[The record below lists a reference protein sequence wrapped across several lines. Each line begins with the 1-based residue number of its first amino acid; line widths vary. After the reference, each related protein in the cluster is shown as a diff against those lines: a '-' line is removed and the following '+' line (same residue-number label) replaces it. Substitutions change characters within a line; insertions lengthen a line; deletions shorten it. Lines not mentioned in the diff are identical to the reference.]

1 MLVTFKAH
9 ASPTINMLENLAQLL
24 LGIVGK
30 KLGERGAIGSD
41 ETADAIA
48 KLEAAIAE
56 DTAAADK
63 ESKGKTSDER
73 DEDNRLR
80 LSQRAY
86 PLLNMLKE
94 AHAEGSAV
102 MWEVGSR

>member
-1 MLVTFKAH
+1 MLVTFTAH

-30 KLGERGAIGSD
+30 KVGERGAIGSD
-41 ETADAIA
+41 ETGAAIA

-56 DTAAADK
+56 DKAAADK
-63 ESKGKTSDER
+63 ENEGKKSDER
-73 DEDNRLR
+73 DDDNRLR

-86 PLLNMLKE
+86 PLLNMLRE
-94 AHAEGSAV
+94 ANAEGGAV
-102 MWEVGSR
+102 MWEVSR

>member
-1 MLVTFKAH
+1 MLVTFTAH

-30 KLGERGAIGSD
+30 KLGERGAIGAD
-41 ETADAIA
+41 ETGAAIA

-56 DTAAADK
+56 DKAAADK
-63 ESKGKTSDER
+63 ENEGKKSDER
-73 DEDNRLR
+73 DDDNRLR

-86 PLLNMLKE
+86 PLLNMLRE
-94 AHAEGSAV
+94 ANAEGGAV
-102 MWEVGSR
+102 MWEVSR